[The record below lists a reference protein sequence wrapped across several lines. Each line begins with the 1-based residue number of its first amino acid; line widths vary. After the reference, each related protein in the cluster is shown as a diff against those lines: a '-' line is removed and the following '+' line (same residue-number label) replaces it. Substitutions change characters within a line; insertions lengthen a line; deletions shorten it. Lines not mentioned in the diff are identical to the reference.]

1 MSTEGGEAMAPG
13 EIEKRL
19 ADLRRQ
25 MDRNGLSFYIV
36 DGTDAHFSEY
46 VAPHWRTREFISGFT
61 GSAGVVLVTSTQAF
75 LWTDSRYFIQAEK
88 ELEGSGISLMKM
100 DTPGYPSLEE
110 YLAENAEPSQKVGQC
125 ASTLSISRFNQLSA
139 LLASSCASFVATG
152 DLAGSI
158 WTDRPDYPFSSVHA
172 LPLSIA
178 GLTSAD
184 KLEKIR
190 SHLASCGADYTFIA
204 SLDDIA
210 WITNLRGADIE
221 CNPVFLSFLFID
233 SGKAVLFTDRK
244 RFDSETLETVSQD
257 FIVQDYNDV
266 FFVLGQL
273 VHGKSYYNDE
283 RVNTLFKEIL
293 DREGSITGRDFSTD
307 MKACKNVLE
316 LAGMRSS
323 HLLDAVAFVNA
334 MSRIDFSCVDGR
346 YKEMDISALLEE
358 ERAKM
363 PGYRG
368 PSFAPISA
376 FGEHGAIVHYSANDS
391 SNAAIDKSGL
401 LVLDTG
407 AQYDCGTTDITRTLL
422 FGQASAEQKRDYTL
436 VLKGHLALARQR
448 FIQGT
453 RGYQLDVLA
462 KQFLWMYG
470 LSFFHGTGHGVG
482 CCLNVHEGPARIS
495 PAMID
500 VPLEEGMVLSDEPGV
515 YKEGQYGIRIENL
528 LAVQKDIKTQ
538 MGQFLSFETLTLVP
552 YERRL
557 IDLSLLSQEEVNLVN
572 SYHEWIYDELHDRVS
587 TGALEYLRQSTLP
600 LGE

>member
-1 MSTEGGEAMAPG
+1 MAPG

-61 GSAGVVLVTSTQAF
+61 GSAGVVLVTNTQAF

-88 ELEGSGISLMKM
+88 ELEGSGITLMKM

-110 YLAENAEPSQKVGQC
+110 YLAENAEQAQKVGQC

-139 LLASSCASFVATG
+139 LLASSSASFVATG
-152 DLAGSI
+152 DLVGSI

-172 LPLSIA
+172 LPLSVA

-190 SHLASCGADYTFIA
+190 ASLASCGADYTFIA

-210 WITNLRGADIE
+210 WITNLRGDDIE

-266 FFVLGQL
+266 FFVLDQL

-307 MKACKNVLE
+307 MKARKNVLE

-358 ERAKM
+358 ERTKM
-363 PGYRG
+363 PGYKG
-368 PSFAPISA
+368 ASFAPISA
-376 FGEHGAIVHYSANDS
+376 FGEHGAIVHYSANES

-422 FGQASAEQKRDYTL
+422 FGQATAEQKKDYTL
-436 VLKGHLALARQR
+436 VLKGHLALARSI

-462 KQFLWMYG
+462 KQFMWKEGM
-470 LSFFHGTGHGVG
+470 SFYHGTGHGVG
-482 CCLNVHEGPARIS
+482 FNLNVHEGPMKIS
-495 PAMID
+495 AHPVD
-500 VPLEEGMVLSDEPGV
+500 VALAPGMVLSDEPGI
-515 YKEGQYGIRIENL
+515 YKEGSHGIRIENL
-528 LAVQKDIKTQ
+528 LAVQKAFTTDFGT
-538 MGQFLSFETLTLVP
+538 FLSFETLSLVP
-552 YERRL
+552 YERKL
-557 IDLSLLSQEEVNLVN
+557 IDRGLLTDEEIRQIDE
-572 SYHEWIYDELHDRVS
+572 YHERVYSSLSPLVDDR
-587 TGALEYLRQSTLP
+587 AEEYLRKATLP
-600 LGE
+600 LAAE

>member
-1 MSTEGGEAMAPG
+1 MAPG

-19 ADLRRQ
+19 TDLRRQ

-46 VAPHWRTREFISGFT
+46 VAPHWRTREFISGFS

-88 ELEGSGISLMKM
+88 ELEGSGITLMKT

-110 YLAENAEPSQKVGQC
+110 YLVENAEPSQKVGQC

-139 LLASSCASFVATG
+139 LLASSSASFVATG
-152 DLAGSI
+152 DLVGSI

-172 LPLSIA
+172 LPLSVA

-190 SHLASCGADYTFIA
+190 ASLASCGADYTFIA

-210 WITNLRGADIE
+210 WITNLRGDDIE

-233 SGKAVLFTDRK
+233 SGKAVLFTDRT

-266 FFVLGQL
+266 FFVLDQL

-307 MKACKNVLE
+307 MKARKNVLE

-363 PGYRG
+363 LGYKG
-368 PSFAPISA
+368 ASFAPISA
-376 FGEHGAIVHYSANDS
+376 FGEHGAIVHYSANES

-422 FGQASAEQKRDYTL
+422 FGQATAEQKRDYTL

-495 PAMID
+495 PALID

-557 IDLSLLSQEEVNLVN
+557 IDSSLLSQEEVNLVN